1 MKIQDLLEKN
11 GILPDIAR
19 TNKKEVLRL
28 MATFLANRYGLPDG
42 DDIADKIIERET
54 DMSTGIGYGIAIP
67 HARIGGI
74 DRLYLIVGRC
84 VDGIDFNAIDE
95 LPVQLLFMMLSPK
108 NTSAEHTQIL
118 SNISRIMSY
127 EEVRS
132 RLLKEPT
139 SEQLYEFIVK
149 SENKYVVE

>member
-11 GILPDIAR
+11 SILLDIPRSEKSEA
-19 TNKKEVLRL
+19 LQL
-28 MATFLANRYGLPDG
+28 MATFLANRYSLPDG
-42 DDIADKIIERET
+42 EDIAAKIIERET

-67 HARIGGI
+67 HARISGI
-74 DRLYLIVGRC
+74 DRLYLIVGRSIT
-84 VDGIDFNAIDE
+84 GIDFNAIDE
-95 LPVQLLFMMLSPK
+95 QPVHLLFMMLSPK

-127 EEVRS
+127 EEVRT
-132 RLLKEPT
+132 RLLEVQT
-139 SEQLYEFIVK
+139 VEQFFDMIVK